1 MYRIT
6 VTRKTSKLVEG
17 MWVEIISQV
26 KPNPQAIAD
35 AFNQEYGLSMSSGSI
50 ASYALDIQKMG

>member
-1 MYRIT
+1 MYRNT

-17 MWVEIISQV
+17 SWVEIISQV
-26 KPNPQAIAD
+26 KPNPKAIAD
-35 AFNQEYGLSMSSGSI
+35 AFNQKYGLSMPSGSI